1 MKIYV
6 LTAGEYSDYHICGV
20 TDNEEE
26 AKKLKVRIDKEKIAW
41 GCDDCNIEVY
51 DTEDVQIVNKSSIYQ
66 VFLRT
71 GKASQVEAEFMTAY
85 LAQCDIYDRA
95 IDVMYVLSSSPE
107 KAFKKACDIRAKT
120 MAEKAGI

>member
-26 AKKLKVRIDKEKIAW
+26 AKKLKARIDKEIIAW
-41 GCDDCNIEVY
+41 GCDACNIETY
-51 DTEDVQIVNKSSIYQ
+51 DTEDVQIVNKSSVYQ
-66 VFLRT
+66 VSLRT
-71 GKASQVEAEFMTAY
+71 GDASQVEAEHMTEY
-85 LAQCDIYDRA
+85 LAQCDIYDRDFDA
-95 IDVMYVLSSSPE
+95 MYVLSSSPE
-107 KAFKKACDIRAKT
+107 KALKKAYDIRAKT